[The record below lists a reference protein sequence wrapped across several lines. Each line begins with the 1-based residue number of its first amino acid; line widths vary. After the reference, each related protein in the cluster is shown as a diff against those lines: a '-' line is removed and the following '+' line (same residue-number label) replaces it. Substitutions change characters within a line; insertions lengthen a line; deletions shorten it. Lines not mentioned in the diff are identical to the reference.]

1 MLAVVRIRGSVNVR
15 KKLKDTMKMLRLR
28 TVNNCVVVTED
39 SSYKGMIMKV
49 KDYITF
55 GEIDL
60 DTFVAMLKKRGRVEG
75 NKRLDDKT
83 VVTTGYKTMDELAK
97 AIFEGKVNM
106 RQVPKLKPVFRL
118 TPPSKGFKSTK
129 TQYPKGDLG
138 YRGKAINEL
147 IKRMI

>member
-1 MLAVVRIRGSVNVR
+1 
-15 KKLKDTMKMLRLR
+15 
-28 TVNNCVVVTED
+28 
-39 SSYKGMIMKV
+39 MIMKV